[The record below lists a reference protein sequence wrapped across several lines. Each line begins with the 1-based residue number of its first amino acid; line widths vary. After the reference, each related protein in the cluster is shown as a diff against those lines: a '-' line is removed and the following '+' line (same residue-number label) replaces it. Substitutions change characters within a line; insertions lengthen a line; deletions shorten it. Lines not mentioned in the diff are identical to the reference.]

1 MKKNYKKL
9 RGTIAITSLGS
20 GYFSSDQSKED
31 IYISF
36 QLLNTALNGD
46 EVEVIVYPQIAGD
59 KLRGEVVRIINR
71 KKEKFVGTIERKPKD
86 KFAFVSTDDNKM
98 YVPIFIPNAPEEAK
112 NEIKVLAQIIKWTDP
127 RKNPTGKILTII
139 GKKGDN
145 DTEMESIVIER
156 GFDVGFPKK
165 VEEEGNLI
173 KKTYNQVLIS
183 EIKKRKDFRNTL
195 TFTIDPDDAKDFDD
209 AISFKRLSDNLFEVG
224 VHIADVSYWVKE
236 RGLIEKEA
244 IKRGFSVY
252 LVDRTIPMLPEVLS
266 NDICSLNPNEDKL
279 TFSAVFNISKDGI
292 VKNSWFGKTII
303 NSNKRFTYKEA
314 QAVIDGEIKSSYAKE
329 LQDLNSVTKKMRK
342 ARINNGALEIGHDE
356 VHVEV
361 DQKGNPISISVE
373 KGIDSQK
380 LIEELMILANKE
392 VALFVGGK
400 NSKDLC
406 MYRIH
411 ERPDKDSL
419 AELLSF
425 LKKIGYSFNFKSYNL
440 SSKDLN
446 LLLQS
451 ISGKDEEFLVKSV
464 LVRSLPKAVYSI
476 DNKGHFAMALK
487 YYAHFTSPIRRY
499 ADFLVHRALQKKLER
514 KPTTKS
520 DTVFY
525 KEMSSKLSQREVEAA
540 SAERLSVALKQTE
553 YMMNKKGETR
563 NGIISGI
570 TEWGIYVQDVET
582 KSEGMIKLKEMRDDY
597 YIFSKENFSIIG
609 SRTKK
614 KYSLGNKVKFKVVGG
629 DVERK
634 ILDYTLI

>member
-46 EVEVIVYPQIAGD
+46 EVEVFVYPQLSGD
-59 KLRGEVVRIINR
+59 KLRGEVIRIINR

-98 YVPIFIPNAPEEAK
+98 HVPIFIPNAPEEARDG
-112 NEIKVLAQIIKWTDP
+112 IKVLAEIIKWTDP

-156 GFDVGFPKK
+156 GFDVGFPGE
-165 VEEEGNLI
+165 VEKESELI
-173 KKTYNQVLIS
+173 KKTHDQDLIS
-183 EIKKRKDFRNTL
+183 EIKKRKDFRDTL

-209 AISFKRLSDNLFEVG
+209 AISFKRLSDGLFEIG
-224 VHIADVSYWVKE
+224 VHIADVSHWVKE
-236 RGLIEKEA
+236 RGLIDKEA

-266 NDICSLNPNEDKL
+266 NDVCSLNPNEDKL
-279 TFSAVFNISKDGI
+279 TFSAVFNISKDGV
-292 VKNSWFGKTII
+292 VKNSWFGKTVI
-303 NSNKRFTYKEA
+303 NSDKRFTYEEA
-314 QAVIDGEIKSSYAKE
+314 QGVIDGKIKSPYTKE
-329 LQDLNSVTKKMRK
+329 LQDILEITKKMRK
-342 ARINNGALEIGHDE
+342 GRINNGALEIGHDE

-361 DQKGNPISISVE
+361 DAKGTPINISVE

-380 LIEELMILANKE
+380 LIEELMVLANRE

-400 NSKDLC
+400 DSKGLC

-425 LKKIGYSFNFKSYNL
+425 LKKLGHNFDFKSYNL

-446 LLLQS
+446 LLLQN
-451 ISGKDEEFLVKSV
+451 ISGTDEEFLVKSV
-464 LVRSLPKAVYSI
+464 VVRSLPKAIYSI

-487 YYAHFTSPIRRY
+487 HYAHFTSPIRRY
-499 ADFLVHRALQKKLER
+499 ADFLVHKALQKKLEGR
-514 KPTTKS
+514 QTNKS

-525 KEMSSKLSQREVEAA
+525 KDMCQKLSQREIEAA

-553 YMMNKKGETR
+553 YMITKKGEVR
-563 NGIISGI
+563 SGIISGI
-570 TEWGIYVQDVET
+570 TEWGIYVQDIKT
-582 KSEGMIKLKEMRDDY
+582 KSEGMIKLKEMRDDF
-597 YIFSKENFSIIG
+597 YIFSKENFSIVG

-614 KYSLGNKVKFKVVGG
+614 KYSLGGRVKFKVAGG
-629 DVERK
+629 DIERK